1 MLGSVITAM
10 VTPFRAD
17 GAVDFERF
25 RELATYLVENG
36 SDGLVVC
43 GTTGESPT
51 LSDAEKLDLFRV
63 AVDEVGGRATV
74 IAGTG
79 TYDTGHSA
87 ALTKEATK
95 LGVDA
100 ILVVTPYYNKPPQRA
115 IVRHFEEIAG
125 ATHLP
130 VVAYNIP
137 GRVVINIES
146 ETIARLAEI
155 ENVVAVKQ
163 AHDDREQARFIAEE
177 TRLDL
182 YSGDDPN
189 TFAFLELGGVGVV
202 SVTAHLW
209 GPQIAEMIRRPP
221 RRRRRGR
228 AGAARGAAAGLRPP
242 ADPDEPDPD
251 QGGAQPHGPRGR
263 RTPAADGRAG
273 RERARADPL
282 LSRAVGA
289 SRSRVGVAAL
299 DSAPMGECRII
310 PLGGLGEVGKNMT
323 VYEADGAIV
332 VVDAGLAFPRD
343 EHLGVDL
350 VLPDFSY
357 LRDREQMVRA
367 VVLTHGHEDH
377 VGALPYLMREVRV
390 PLVLATRL
398 TLALVKSKL
407 DEHGLLRSA
416 ELREL
421 APGDE
426 PVELGPFR
434 LEFIRMAHSIPD
446 AAAVMLE
453 TPGGRCVHTGDYK
466 LDHTPVDGQRTD
478 VGRLAEIGSR
488 GVDLLLGDSTNAER
502 AGVTESERVVGE
514 AFRQIFPSREG
525 RILVSSFASNVHR
538 MQQAADVGVDCGR
551 KVAFVGRS
559 MRKNA
564 NIARSLGYMDVPE
577 EAILRP
583 HELAELP
590 RGEQLILCTGSQ
602 GEPMSAMTRIAY
614 NDHPAVS
621 VEAGDTVIISAK
633 PIPGNELRVHD
644 AINRLAK
651 MGAEVLHE
659 DNAPVH
665 VSGHGKAEELR
676 TMIGLLRPKA
686 VMPVHGEFRML
697 AAHAQ
702 LAREGGVPD
711 DRIVMAE
718 NGSVVELR
726 DGVTRIVGEVEAGMT
741 FVDGLGVGDVHD
753 VALRD
758 RRKLSEDGILI
769 VVATLA
775 AQDGG
780 GLTAPPELIARGFG
794 EGAEPLLEELRE
806 EANRVLRE
814 LLADD
819 VTEIK
824 LLQEHLHDALGGI
837 VYDRTRR
844 RPMVLPV
851 IVEV

>member
-1 MLGSVITAM
+1 M
-10 VTPFRAD
+10 
-17 GAVDFERF
+17 
-25 RELATYLVENG
+25 
-36 SDGLVVC
+36 
-43 GTTGESPT
+43 
-51 LSDAEKLDLFRV
+51 
-63 AVDEVGGRATV
+63 
-74 IAGTG
+74 
-79 TYDTGHSA
+79 
-87 ALTKEATK
+87 
-95 LGVDA
+95 GV
-100 ILVVTPYYNKPPQRA
+100 
-115 IVRHFEEIAG
+115 
-125 ATHLP
+125 
-130 VVAYNIP
+130 
-137 GRVVINIES
+137 
-146 ETIARLAEI
+146 
-155 ENVVAVKQ
+155 
-163 AHDDREQARFIAEE
+163 
-177 TRLDL
+177 
-182 YSGDDPN
+182 
-189 TFAFLELGGVGVV
+189 
-202 SVTAHLW
+202 
-209 GPQIAEMIRRPP
+209 
-221 RRRRRGR
+221 
-228 AGAARGAAAGLRPP
+228 
-242 ADPDEPDPD
+242 
-251 QGGAQPHGPRGR
+251 
-263 RTPAADGRAG
+263 
-273 RERARADPL
+273 
-282 LSRAVGA
+282 
-289 SRSRVGVAAL
+289 
-299 DSAPMGECRII
+299 CRIV

-323 VYEADGAIV
+323 VYEADDSIV

-357 LRDREQMVRA
+357 LREREQMVRA

-390 PLVLATRL
+390 PLVIATRL

-416 ELREL
+416 ELQEL
-421 APGDE
+421 MPGDD
-426 PVELGPFR
+426 PVQLGPFR
-434 LEFIRMAHSIPD
+434 IELVRMAHSIPD
-446 AAAVMLE
+446 SAAVVLE

-466 LDHTPVDGQRTD
+466 LDHTPIDGQRTD
-478 VGRLAEIGSR
+478 VGRLAEIGSQ

-502 AGVTESERVVGE
+502 PGVAESERVVGE
-514 AFRQIFPSREG
+514 AFRQLFPRRTG
-525 RILVSSFASNVHR
+525 RILVSSFASNLHR
-538 MQQAADVGVDCGR
+538 MQQAADVAVDCGR

-564 NIARSLGYMDVPE
+564 NIARNLGYMDVPE
-577 EAILRP
+577 DAILRP

-590 RGEQLILCTGSQ
+590 RDQQLILCTGSQ

-614 NDHPAVS
+614 NDHPAVT

-659 DNAPVH
+659 DNSPVH

-676 TMIGLLRPKA
+676 TVIGLLRPRA

-702 LAREGGVPD
+702 IARDGGVPD
-711 DRIVMAE
+711 DRIVLAE

-726 DGVTRIVGEVEAGMT
+726 DGVPRIVDEVEAGVT

-758 RRKLSEDGILI
+758 RRRLAEDG
-769 VVATLA
+769 VVVVIATLA

-780 GLTAPPELIARGFG
+780 GLTAPPELITRGFG
-794 EGAEPLLEELRE
+794 EGAEPLVDELRE
-806 EANRVLRE
+806 EAARVLEE
-814 LLADD
+814 LLLDD

-824 LLQEHLHDALGGI
+824 LLQEHLHDALGGV